1 MKTKQKKTVSSLSL
15 AELREVIA
23 SNNAI
28 VDSAEA
34 QIVEAQAE
42 LRKRFEPVLAEYYA
56 TTDKT
61 HGQHTFEVDGVKLVG
76 EVKATIK
83 WNSDAL
89 RGIAQTLPAEVVNKL
104 FKIDFAV
111 PEKTY
116 QSITD
121 TKLLDRL
128 IDARTVKYSDPK
140 ISFA

>member
-1 MKTKQKKTVSSLSL
+1 MKTKQKKVISSLSL
-15 AELREVIA
+15 AELRELIA
-23 SNNAI
+23 TNQAI
-28 VDSAEA
+28 ADNAEA
-34 QIVEAQAE
+34 KIVETLAE
-42 LRKRFEPVLAEYYA
+42 LRSRFEPTLAEYYA
-56 TTDKT
+56 STDKT

-89 RGIAQTLPAEVVNKL
+89 RGIAQTLPPEVVNKL

-128 IDARTVKYSDPK
+128 IDARTVKYSEPK
-140 ISFA
+140 INFA

>member
-1 MKTKQKKTVSSLSL
+1 MKTKNKKTLSSLTL

-23 SNNAI
+23 TNQAI
-28 VDSAEA
+28 ADNAEA
-34 QIVEAQAE
+34 KIVETLAE
-42 LRKRFEPVLAEYYA
+42 LRSRFEPTLAEYYA
-56 TTDKT
+56 ATEKT

-104 FKIDFAV
+104 FKIDFSV

-121 TKLLDRL
+121 TKLMDRL
-128 IDARTVKYSDPK
+128 IDARTVKYSEPK
-140 ISFA
+140 INFA

>member
-15 AELREVIA
+15 AELRELIA
-23 SNNAI
+23 TNQAI
-28 VDSAEA
+28 ADNAEA
-34 QIVEAQAE
+34 KIVETLAE
-42 LRKRFEPVLAEYYA
+42 LRSRFEPTLAAYYA
-56 TTDKT
+56 STDKT

-76 EVKATIK
+76 EIKATIK

-128 IDARTVKYSDPK
+128 IDARTVKYSEAK
-140 ISFA
+140 INFA

>member
-1 MKTKQKKTVSSLSL
+1 MKTKKQKTVSSLSL

-23 SNNAI
+23 TNQAI
-28 VDSAEA
+28 VDNAEA
-34 QIVEAQAE
+34 KIVETLAE
-42 LRKRFEPVLAEYYA
+42 LRTRFEPVLAEYY
-56 TTDKT
+56 TTTEKT

-76 EVKATIK
+76 EVKATVK

-89 RGIAQTLPAEVVNKL
+89 RGIAQTLPPEVVNKL

-128 IDARTVKYSDPK
+128 IDARTVKYSEPK
-140 ISFA
+140 INFA